1 MRPRLQ
7 SPRAGAGMAPLC
19 SRSAVRG
26 LGDLSV
32 FSNQL
37 SPAPLGPSCGKGDR
51 ACPPTGG
58 SPPPAAGARCSPPGR
73 QRPAPGS
80 FLEALPC
87 AAALTV
93 ASAPPKPA
101 SAGAPD
107 GPIPQLGRL
116 FRKGRLLFFLLLR
129 LFSLPL
135 PILQKERPALR
146 PASPTHWASILRW
159 CPPGGRRV
167 PWSPRRWR
175 R

>member
-26 LGDLSV
+26 LGGLSV

-37 SPAPLGPSCGKGDR
+37 SPAPLGPSCGKGDG
-51 ACPPTGG
+51 AYPPTGG
-58 SPPPAAGARCSPPGR
+58 SPPPAAGARCSLPGR
-73 QRPAPGS
+73 QRPAPGPL
-80 FLEALPC
+80 LEALPC

-93 ASAPPKPA
+93 AGTPPKPA

-116 FRKGRLLFFLLLR
+116 FRKGRLLFFLFHR
-129 LFSLPL
+129 LFFPAAAHFTKREAGLAAGLPH
-135 PILQKERPALR
+135 ALGVY
-146 PASPTHWASILRW
+146 STM
-159 CPPGGRRV
+159 V
-167 PWSPRRWR
+167 PPRRA
-175 R
+175 